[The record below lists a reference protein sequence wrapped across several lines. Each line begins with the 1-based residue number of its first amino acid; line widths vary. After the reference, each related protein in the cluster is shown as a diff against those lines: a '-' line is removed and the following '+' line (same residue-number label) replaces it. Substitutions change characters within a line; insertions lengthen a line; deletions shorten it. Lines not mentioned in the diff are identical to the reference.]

1 MNSKCKLCRVINVVL
16 LLVVLGLGYFV
27 LKPSNVEVSADG
39 RTLVLLTPGER
50 DMVLGEMRGML
61 ETVQAIVEGASGG
74 ELMATSLVATEAGIK
89 GAVEA
94 NAALIG
100 RVPVEF
106 MALGMDTHRA
116 FDALAETAQGTDDP
130 LLVLSE
136 LSEIMN
142 RCTACHASYRLG
154 IEGAEKP
161 E

>member
-1 MNSKCKLCRVINVVL
+1 MIRSFL
-16 LLVVLGLGYFV
+16 LLVAVLGLGYFL
-27 LKPSNVEVSADG
+27 LKPSNVAVSTDG
-39 RTLVLLTPGER
+39 RTVVLLTPDER
-50 DMVLGEMRGML
+50 DMVLSGMRRML
-61 ETVQAIVEGASGG
+61 ESVQAIVEGASGG
-74 ELMATSLVATEAGIK
+74 ELMAASLVATETGIK
-89 GAVEA
+89 SVVKT
-94 NAALIG
+94 NVALIG

-116 FDALAETAQGTDDP
+116 FDTLAETAQGTDDP
-130 LLVLSE
+130 LVVLAE